1 MDLTAAILRVI
12 EQVGRVRTVSGALV
26 RVVGADE
33 RAYER
38 HLVEIEELRRRVVEL
53 QLELEGLRL
62 AMGRFEAEYHARV
75 GALFVEL
82 DRLRLAIAEYERRIL
97 RLRADPR
104 ADATRIEEEIRVEFR
119 GRHEE
124 VRSAEEEAR
133 RHERAYQEEAG
144 FPHLDEPTG
153 EDLRALYRE
162 LAKRYHPD
170 LARTDEER
178 RRREDVMRRVNAAFN
193 RRDIAALRT
202 IEQEA
207 AAEDPAFDA
216 RPIADKLAWATREV
230 IRLGRVLAYLVDELA
245 AVRQTD
251 TFRLWRRQDAGEGVV
266 EALELD
272 LREEIDNARDRM
284 DELVSI
290 HRGLTRDVVP
300 A

>member
-1 MDLTAAILRVI
+1 M
-12 EQVGRVRTVSGALV
+12 V
-26 RVVGADE
+26 RVVSPE
-33 RAYER
+33 EEAYER

-62 AMGRFEAEYHARV
+62 AVGRFEAEYHARV

-104 ADATRIEEEIRVEFR
+104 LDPVRMEEEIRAEFHDR
-119 GRHEE
+119 YEE
-124 VRSAEEEAR
+124 IRSAEEEAR
-133 RHERAYQEEAG
+133 RHERAVHDE
-144 FPHLDEPTG
+144 PDRPDLDEPAE
-153 EDLRALYRE
+153 EDLRALYRD

-178 RRREDVMRRVNAAFN
+178 SRREDVMRRVNAAFN

-207 AAEDPAFDA
+207 ATEDPAFDA
-216 RPIADKLAWATREV
+216 RPIGEKLIWATREV
-230 IRLGRVLAYLVDELA
+230 TRLGRVIAYLADELA
-245 AVRQTD
+245 AVRRTD
-251 TFRLWRRQDAGEGVV
+251 AFRLWRRQDAGEGVV

-272 LREEIDNARDRM
+272 LREEIDTARDRM
-284 DELVSI
+284 DELASI
-290 HRGLTRDVVP
+290 HRGLTRDPVP

>member
-1 MDLTAAILRVI
+1 M
-12 EQVGRVRTVSGALV
+12 SGALV
-26 RVVGADE
+26 RVLAAEE
-33 RAYER
+33 RAYEQ
-38 HLVEIEELRRRVVEL
+38 HLVQIEDLRRRVVEL
-53 QLELEGLRL
+53 QLDLEGLRL

-97 RLRADPR
+97 RLRAEPR
-104 ADATRIEEEIRVEFR
+104 ADSTKIEEEIRVEFHD
-119 GRHEE
+119 RHEE

-133 RHERAYQEEAG
+133 RHERAYQEEANR
-144 FPHLDEPTG
+144 PDLDEPAA
-153 EDLRALYRE
+153 EDLRGLYRE

-178 RRREDVMRRVNAAFN
+178 SRREDVMRRVNAAFK
-193 RRDIAALRT
+193 RGDIAALRT

-207 AAEDPAFDA
+207 AAEDPTFET
-216 RPIADKLAWATREV
+216 RPITEKLAWATREV
-230 IRLGRVLAYLVDELA
+230 TRLGRVLAYLGDELA

-284 DELVSI
+284 DELASI
-290 HRGLTRDVVP
+290 HRGLTRDAVP

>member
-1 MDLTAAILRVI
+1 M
-12 EQVGRVRTVSGALV
+12 SGALV
-26 RVVGADE
+26 WVVGADE

-104 ADATRIEEEIRVEFR
+104 ADPTRIEEEIRVEFR

-144 FPHLDEPTG
+144 IPDLDEPTA

-178 RRREDVMRRVNAAFN
+178 CRREDVMRRVNAAFN

-230 IRLGRVLAYLVDELA
+230 TRLGRVLAYLVDELA

-251 TFRLWRRQDAGEGVV
+251 TFRLWWRQDAGEGVV

>member
-1 MDLTAAILRVI
+1 M
-12 EQVGRVRTVSGALV
+12 SGALV
-26 RVVGADE
+26 RVLGAEE
-33 RAYER
+33 RAYEQ
-38 HLVEIEELRRRVVEL
+38 HLVQIEDLRRCVVEL

-97 RLRADPR
+97 RLRAEPS
-104 ADATRIEEEIRVEFR
+104 ADSTKIEEEIRVEFHD
-119 GRHEE
+119 RHEE

-133 RHERAYQEEAG
+133 RHERAYQEEANR
-144 FPHLDEPTG
+144 PDLDEPAA
-153 EDLRALYRE
+153 EDLRGVYRE

-178 RRREDVMRRVNAAFN
+178 SRREDVMRRVNAAFK
-193 RRDIAALRT
+193 RGDIAALRT

-207 AAEDPAFDA
+207 AAEDPTFET
-216 RPIADKLAWATREV
+216 RPITEKLAWAAREV
-230 IRLGRVLAYLVDELA
+230 TRLGRVLAYLGDELA

-284 DELVSI
+284 DELASI
-290 HRGLTRDVVP
+290 HRGLTRAAVP
-300 A
+300 V

>member
-1 MDLTAAILRVI
+1 M
-12 EQVGRVRTVSGALV
+12 LV

-38 HLVEIEELRRRVVEL
+38 LMVEIEDARRRVVEL

-62 AMGRFEAEYHARV
+62 AVGRFEAEYHARV

-97 RLRADPR
+97 RLRADPG
-104 ADATRIEEEIRVEFR
+104 ADPTRIEEEIRVAFH

-124 VRSAEEEAR
+124 VRSAEDEAR
-133 RHERAYQEEAG
+133 RHERVYQDLADD
-144 FPHLDEPTG
+144 PDLTDQAS
-153 EDLRALYRE
+153 EDVRGLYRE

-178 RRREDVMRRVNAAFN
+178 SRREDVMRRVNAAFK
-193 RRDIAALRT
+193 RGDVAALRA

-207 AAEDPAFDA
+207 AAEDPAFET
-216 RPIADKLAWATREV
+216 RPIDEKLAWATREV
-230 IRLGRVLAYLVDELA
+230 TRLERVLAYLGDELA

-272 LREEIDNARDRM
+272 LREEIEHARERM
-284 DELVSI
+284 DELAAI
-290 HRGLTRDVVP
+290 HRGLTGSVVP

>member
-1 MDLTAAILRVI
+1 M
-12 EQVGRVRTVSGALV
+12 SGELV
-26 RVVGADE
+26 RVVGAE
-33 RAYER
+33 ELAYER
-38 HLVEIEELRRRVVEL
+38 HLIEIEEMRRRVVEL

-104 ADATRIEEEIRVEFR
+104 ADPARIDEEIRVEFR
-119 GRHEE
+119 DRHEE

-133 RHERAYQEEAG
+133 RHERAYRDEADH
-144 FPHLDEPTG
+144 PDLDEPEA
-153 EDLRALYRE
+153 EDLRGLYRD

-178 RRREDVMRRVNAAFN
+178 SRREDVMRRVNAAFN
-193 RRDIAALRT
+193 RRDIAALRA

-216 RPIADKLAWATREV
+216 RPIAEKLAWATREV
-230 IRLGRVLAYLVDELA
+230 TRLGRVLAYLADELA
-245 AVRQTD
+245 AVRRTD
-251 TFRLWRRQDAGEGVV
+251 TFCLWRRQDAGEGVV

-284 DELVSI
+284 DELASI

>member
-1 MDLTAAILRVI
+1 M
-12 EQVGRVRTVSGALV
+12 SGALV

-38 HLVEIEELRRRVVEL
+38 HLVEIEDLRRRVVEL

-75 GALFVEL
+75 GALFVKL

-104 ADATRIEEEIRVEFR
+104 ADPTRIEEEIRVEFR

-144 FPHLDEPTG
+144 FLDLDEPTA

-230 IRLGRVLAYLVDELA
+230 TRLGRVLAYLVDELA

-266 EALELD
+266 EALELN